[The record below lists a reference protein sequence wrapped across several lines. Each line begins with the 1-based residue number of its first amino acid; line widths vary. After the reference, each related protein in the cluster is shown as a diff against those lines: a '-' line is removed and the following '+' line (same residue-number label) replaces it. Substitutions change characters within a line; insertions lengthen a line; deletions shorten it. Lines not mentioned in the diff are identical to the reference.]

1 MRVYSII
8 ASVFTIALGLLV
20 IAGWVFGWEAVVR
33 IHPTFGPMQF
43 NTALGFVL
51 VGLSMVGLRIRS
63 RTLTIIPSALAILL
77 GSITIIQ
84 YVYSLNLGIDELFV
98 RADIGVEPAH
108 PGRMAANTAI
118 CFALLGSSA
127 VITAVYG
134 WRARWPYILAGIVA
148 LLGTLS
154 LWGYLARV
162 PETYGWLS
170 YSRMALHTSLGF
182 VVAGLGIYIYA
193 FLDSFEGRPIRQALF
208 IPASAFITI
217 SAAALYLSQAIIGEE
232 QNTMYRYTQ
241 SQCKQASEYA
251 QVSINRY
258 IHATE
263 RAAHRPVNDLEE
275 WKADTLRDIHDY
287 PGLDMVQWIDQ
298 RGDPR
303 LAVSARLSENDRNR
317 LSEIIL
323 AHLDESD
330 QVGADT
336 TVAGTIALDERGKF
350 LWLWV
355 PMESRNASHGH
366 LLSIIDPGVLLENAF
381 SLTDYQHNIVVREG
395 DDVLFWLGEMP
406 GAVDD
411 GSQSSRQIAVGGLDW
426 EIELWASP
434 ALIKSSTSVWGT
446 AVLYIGIL
454 IAAAIALLA
463 LLLVLGNRAR
473 EFQRVLFNEIRL
485 QKNALDE
492 HAIVAITDPR
502 GVITYVNDKFCQ
514 ISKYSAE
521 ELIGRTHRV
530 INSGFHPKEF
540 FEDMWGTI
548 KSGSVWHGEVCN
560 KAKDGSLYWVD
571 TTIVPFRS
579 PENEITRYVAIRN
592 DVTQILEAEQQL
604 AQANKELNLSNG
616 EMEEFVYTVSH
627 DLKSPLVTI
636 QGYSGAIQKDIKSDR
651 YDRVDRFADQIVN
664 AAARMCV
671 TIADLLELSQA
682 GRGEHLPTRVDS
694 GEVVRD
700 VLDQLRTQIEE
711 KHALI
716 ELDDDMPVILADR
729 VRAVQV
735 FQNLIANALKYGCPG
750 DRQCVIRIG
759 GKKNETETSV
769 YVSDNGPGIDARYQ
783 AKIFGL
789 FQRLSNEPGG
799 TGIGLAIVHRI
810 ATVHGGRAWVESSP
824 GNGSTFYVSF
834 AENQESASSGSHP
847 FSDACREPQEQRAVS
862 D

>member
-1 MRVYSII
+1 MKLYAIL
-8 ASVFTIALGLLV
+8 AAVFTIALGLLV
-20 IAGWVFGWEAVVR
+20 IAGWIFGWDSVVR
-33 IHPTFGPMQF
+33 IHPAFGPMQF

-51 VGLSMVGLRIRS
+51 VGLCMVGLQTRS
-63 RTLTIIPSALAILL
+63 RTLAMIPSALMILL
-77 GSITIIQ
+77 GALSIIQ
-84 YVYSLNLGIDELFV
+84 YMCSLNLGVDELFV
-98 RADIGVEPAH
+98 RADIGVEPEH

-118 CFALLGSSA
+118 CFVLLGSA
-127 VITAVYG
+127 GVITAVYG
-134 WRARWPYILAGIVA
+134 WKARWPYMLAGVVA

-154 LWGYLARV
+154 LWGYLAKV

-182 VVAGLGIYIYA
+182 VVAGLGIYFYA

-208 IPASAFITI
+208 IPVSAFLTI
-217 SAAALYLSQAIIGEE
+217 SAAALYLSQAIVGEE
-232 QNTMYRYTQ
+232 RATMYRYTQ
-241 SQCKQASEYA
+241 SQSMQASEYA

-263 RAAHRPVNDLEE
+263 RAARRPVSDEGE
-275 WKADTLRDIHDY
+275 WKTDTIRDLHDY
-287 PGLDMVQWIDQ
+287 PGLDMVEWIDHS
-298 RGDPR
+298 GASR
-303 LAVSARLSENDRNR
+303 LMVSDRFSEDDRSGLSDRILEK
-317 LSEIIL
+317 LSGS
-323 AHLDESD
+323 DET
-330 QVGADT
+330 GTNT
-336 TVAGTIALDERGKF
+336 TLAGTIDLDDRGKL

-355 PMESRNASHGH
+355 PMESRNTSHGH
-366 LLSIIDPGVLLENAF
+366 LLCILDPGVLLENAF

-406 GAVDD
+406 GTVGD
-411 GSQSSRQIAVGGLDW
+411 GSRSSRQIAVGGLIW

-434 ALIKSSTSVWGT
+434 TMIKSSTSVWGT

-454 IAAAIALLA
+454 IAAAVALLA
-463 LLLVLGNRAR
+463 LLLVLGNRSR
-473 EFQRVLFNEIRL
+473 EFQRLLSNEIRL
-485 QKNALDE
+485 QQNALDE

-521 ELIGRTHRV
+521 ELVGRTHRV

-540 FEDMWGTI
+540 FEEMWSTI
-548 KSGSVWHGEVCN
+548 KSGAVWHGEVCN

-592 DVTQILEAEQQL
+592 EVTHIFEVEQQL

-616 EMEEFVYTVSH
+616 EIEEFVYTVSD

-636 QGYSGAIQKDIKSDR
+636 QGFSGAMQKDIESDR
-651 YDRVDRFADQIVN
+651 YDRINRFADQIVN

-671 TIADLLELSQA
+671 TISDLLELSQT

-694 GEVVRD
+694 GEVVRE
-700 VLDQLRTQIEE
+700 VLDQLHAQIEE
-711 KHALI
+711 KNALI
-716 ELDDDMPVILADR
+716 ELDDDMPVMLADR

-735 FQNLIANALKYGCPG
+735 FQNLIANALRYGCRE
-750 DRQCVIRIG
+750 DRQCIIRIG
-759 GKKNETETSV
+759 GTTNETETTI
-769 YVSDNGPGIDARYQ
+769 YVSDNGPGIDTRYQ
-783 AKIFGL
+783 ETIFGL

-810 ATVHGGRAWVESSP
+810 ATVHGGRAWVESSQ
-824 GNGSTFYVSF
+824 GDGSTFYVTF
-834 AENQESASSGSHP
+834 AENQGADSPGSAPH
-847 FSDACREPQEQRAVS
+847 SDAHGQPHDRGALS
-862 D
+862 G